1 MEKNYEKFLLD
12 ENLINCE
19 KLLEKVIL
27 ELQEVK
33 DILKK
38 IECTKEKIN
47 LETLDD
53 KQTLEIREIELT
65 KSNVIEVNVEIE
77 D

>member
-38 IECTKEKIN
+38 IECMKEKIN
-47 LETLDD
+47 LET
-53 KQTLEIREIELT
+53 
-65 KSNVIEVNVEIE
+65 
-77 D
+77 

>member
-33 DILKK
+33 YILKK
-38 IECTKEKIN
+38 IECMKQKIN
-47 LETLDD
+47 LE
-53 KQTLEIREIELT
+53 TLEIREIELT

>member
-38 IECTKEKIN
+38 IECMKEKIN